1 MKAEV
6 NLKME
11 DGTPRKIVAK
21 GYDGWGKIARNQNSK
36 NINNDIRSLFK
47 AMVLGMFGGD
57 DFEALP
63 VKVRTAMKTD
73 DYGTA
78 ERSSGKPLTAR
89 RILKVSRALRPNH
102 RAADGTAGAAGGA

>member
-1 MKAEV
+1 MANNLNISVIDNAQFQAFTRFAASVADKGTALKAEV
-6 NLKME
+6 DLKGE

-47 AMVLGMFGGD
+47 VTVLGMFGGD

-63 VKVRTAMKTD
+63 EKVRT
-73 DYGTA
+73 
-78 ERSSGKPLTAR
+78 L
-89 RILKVSRALRPNH
+89 RIDA
-102 RAADGTAGAAGGA
+102 